1 MDNPEVN
8 AVLNIIRRD
17 ILMKRARATRP
28 YGLPLE
34 QVLENLEYIRDY
46 LDDYIGGIQED
57 IRRRDE
63 GL

>member
-8 AVLNIIRRD
+8 AILDDIRRN
-17 ILMKRARATRP
+17 ILSP
-28 YGLPLE
+28 YGQSLE
-34 QVLENLEYIRDY
+34 QVLENLEYVRDY

-57 IRRRDE
+57 IQRRDE